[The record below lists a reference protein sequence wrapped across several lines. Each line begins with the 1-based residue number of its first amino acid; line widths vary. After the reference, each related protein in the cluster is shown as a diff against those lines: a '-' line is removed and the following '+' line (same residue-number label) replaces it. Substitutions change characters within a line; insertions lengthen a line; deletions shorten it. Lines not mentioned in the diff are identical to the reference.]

1 MKNASFKSYTEDQI
15 AAARQVDIAGWLQAQ
30 GEEIGR
36 EGRELYWKRHD
47 SCKLRGNVWHQF
59 STGKGGNAVDFVM
72 YFYDVPFAKA
82 VEMLLGCSGTTIIP
96 ERRVVKSIPKIDFVP
111 PVKSR
116 YTSNIYRYLVDIR
129 RIRADVVKAFVNT
142 GSVFQDAEYG
152 NVVFCGTDDTGKMRF
167 AHKRSLDGKFRRDV
181 AGSSK
186 AYGFRYDKNKTP
198 IVFVFEAPIDMMSF
212 LSLFATG
219 TEFLNC
225 VSLGGTSP
233 AALTAYLQKHPETA
247 VVCLCLDADEAGQN
261 AADRIETEI
270 PEHIH
275 VVRLSPANAKDY
287 NEVEQSVRAG
297 KRPSENLIA
306 NVKIRKSGD
315 LNALKAVL
323 DRATPEV
330 Y

>member
-1 MKNASFKSYTEDQI
+1 MRYSNSSYTEEQI
-15 AAARQVDIAGWLQAQ
+15 TAARQADIAGWLQAQ

-59 STGKGGNAVDFVM
+59 STGKGGNAIDFVM
-72 YFYDVPFAKA
+72 HFYDVPFAKA
-82 VEMLLGCSGTTIIP
+82 AEMLLG
-96 ERRVVKSIPKIDFVP
+96 KKDFTP

-116 YTSNIYRYLVDIR
+116 YTGNIYRYLVDIR

-152 NVVFCGTDDTGKMRF
+152 NVVFCGADDAGKMRF

-198 IVFVFEAPIDMMSF
+198 IVFVFEAPIDMLSF

-247 VVCLCLDADEAGQN
+247 VVCLCLDADEAGQK
-261 AADRIETEI
+261 AADRIEAEI
-270 PEHIH
+270 PEHMH
-275 VVRLSPANAKDY
+275 VVRLIPANAKDY

-297 KRPSENLIA
+297 KRPAVNLIA
-306 NVKIRKSGD
+306 DVKYRKGGD
-315 LNALKAVL
+315 LNALKTL
-323 DRATPEV
+323 LNQATPEV